1 VSITAEATTLAVE
14 GLEVTFGAV
23 GEHPVPVVRDVGF
36 SLAAGRTLV
45 LLGESGS
52 GKSVTGRAILGLLG
66 PGAAVDGS
74 VRLAGEELLGA
85 PEGRMRKLRGGAIGM
100 VPQDPSA
107 SLDPLQR
114 VGDQLCEVLL
124 THRIVG
130 GRKEARAAALALLE
144 RVSFPDP
151 ARAARSFP
159 FELSGGLRQRAAIA
173 IAIAC
178 DPKVLIADEPT
189 TALDVTVQAQILE
202 LFAELQG
209 ELDTAL
215 LFVTHDVG
223 VARAIGDEVA
233 VMYAGRLVETGPIDR
248 VLGAPAHPYTA
259 ALLDALPSP
268 EIPRGELRA
277 IPGAPPVPGDGHRAD
292 ACAFA
297 ARCRFAADACGLRL
311 PPLVEVAPEH
321 RSACIVIDEA
331 VPGFE
336 ALAASGAAA
345 EEEGSADV

>member
-1 VSITAEATTLAVE
+1 VSVTAETRTLAVD
-14 GLEVTFGAV
+14 GLEVTFGAG

-36 SLAAGRTLV
+36 ALEPGRTLV

-66 PGAAVDGS
+66 PGATVDGS

-85 PEGRMRKLRGGAIGM
+85 PESRMRQLRGGAISM

-114 VGDQLCEVLL
+114 VGDQLCEVLR
-124 THRIVG
+124 THGIAG
-130 GRKEARAAALALLE
+130 SAKEARTQALELLD

-151 ARAARSFP
+151 ARASRSFP

-202 LFAELQG
+202 LFAALQG
-209 ELDTAL
+209 DLDTAL

-223 VARAIGDEVA
+223 VARAIGDDVA
-233 VMYAGRLVETGPIDR
+233 VMYAGRLVESGPIDR

-277 IPGAPPVPGDGHRAD
+277 IPGAPPVPGSGGPLD

-297 ARCRFAADACGLRL
+297 PRCRFAADACGLRL
-311 PPLVEVAPEH
+311 PPLEEVAPGH

-331 VPGFE
+331 VPGFG
-336 ALAASGAAA
+336 ALAPAPAAEGSGAD
-345 EEEGSADV
+345 G

>member
-1 VSITAEATTLAVE
+1 VSVAVETSLAVTS
-14 GLEVTFGAV
+14 LEVSFGKGGATK
-23 GEHPVPVVRDVGF
+23 VVRDVGF
-36 SLAAGRTLV
+36 ELTPGRTLV

-66 PGAAVDGS
+66 PKATVDGS
-74 VRLAGEELLGA
+74 VRLGETELLGA
-85 PEGRMRKLRGGAIGM
+85 PESQMRRLRGCAVAM

-107 SLDPLQR
+107 SLDPLVR
-114 VGDQLCEVLL
+114 IGDQLAEVLL
-124 THRIVG
+124 THHVVSG
-130 GRKEARAAALALLE
+130 KGEAKARALELLE

-178 DPKVLIADEPT
+178 DPQVLIADEPT

-202 LFAELQG
+202 LFAELQA

-223 VARAIGDEVA
+223 VARAIGDDVA
-233 VMYAGRLVETGPIDR
+233 VMYAGRLVETGPIEE
-248 VLGAPAHPYTA
+248 VLAAPAHPYTA
-259 ALLDALPSP
+259 ALLEALPTP

-277 IPGAPPVPGDGHRAD
+277 IPGAPPVPGDGHRED

-297 ARCRFAADACGLRL
+297 PRCRFAADACALRL
-311 PPLVEVAPEH
+311 PPLAEVAPGH
-321 RSACIVIDEA
+321 ASACIVIDDA
-331 VPGFE
+331 VPGF
-336 ALAASGAAA
+336 GAAGT
-345 EEEGSADV
+345 EGSAGV

>member
-1 VSITAEATTLAVE
+1 VSVAVETTLAVA
-14 GLEVTFGAV
+14 GLEVSFGK
-23 GEHPVPVVRDVGF
+23 GEHRLPVVRDVGF
-36 SLAAGRTLV
+36 DLTAGRTLV

-66 PGAAVDGS
+66 PKAAIGGS
-74 VRLAGEELLGA
+74 VRLGEVELLGA
-85 PEGRMRKLRGGAIGM
+85 PESQMRSLRGSAIAL

-114 VGDQLCEVLL
+114 VGDQLAEVLL
-124 THRIVG
+124 THHVVE
-130 GRKEARAAALALLE
+130 GRKEARARALELLD

-151 ARAARSFP
+151 ARAARSLP

-178 DPKVLIADEPT
+178 DPQVLIADEPT

-202 LFAELQG
+202 LFVELQG
-209 ELDTAL
+209 ELGTAL

-223 VARAIGDEVA
+223 VARAIGDDVA
-233 VMYAGRLVETGPIDR
+233 VMYAGRLVETGPIED
-248 VLGAPAHPYTA
+248 VLAAPAHPYTA
-259 ALLDALPSP
+259 ALLDAVPSP

-277 IPGAPPVPGDGHRAD
+277 IPGAPPIAGDGHRED

-297 ARCRFAADACGLRL
+297 PRCRFAAEACGLRL
-311 PPLVEVAPEH
+311 PPLDEVAPGH
-321 RSACIVIDEA
+321 RSACIVIDGT
-331 VPGFE
+331 VPR
-336 ALAASGAAA
+336 
-345 EEEGSADV
+345 DV

>member
-1 VSITAEATTLAVE
+1 MSVAVETSLAVA
-14 GLEVTFGAV
+14 GLEISFGKGDRVTK
-23 GEHPVPVVRDVGF
+23 VVRDVGF
-36 SLAAGRTLV
+36 ELTPGRTLV

-66 PGAAVDGS
+66 PKATVEGS
-74 VRLAGEELLGA
+74 VRLGETEVLGA
-85 PEGRMRKLRGGAIGM
+85 PESQMRRLRGIAIAM

-107 SLDPLQR
+107 SLDPL
-114 VGDQLCEVLL
+114 VKIGDQLAEVLL
-124 THRIVG
+124 THHVVSG
-130 GRKEARAAALALLE
+130 KKEARERALELLE

-151 ARAARSFP
+151 ARAAHSYP
-159 FELSGGLRQRAAIA
+159 YELSGGLRQRAAIA

-178 DPKVLIADEPT
+178 DPQVLIADEPT

-202 LFAELQG
+202 LFAELQA

-223 VARAIGDEVA
+223 VAHAIGDDVA
-233 VMYAGRLVETGPIDR
+233 VMYAGRLVETGPIEE

-277 IPGAPPVPGDGHRAD
+277 IPGVPPVPGDGHRED

-297 ARCRFAADACGLRL
+297 PRCRFVADACGLRL
-311 PPLVEVAPEH
+311 PPLAEAAPGH
-321 RSACIVIDEA
+321 RSACIVIDKA
-331 VPGFE
+331 VPGR
-336 ALAASGAAA
+336 
-345 EEEGSADV
+345 V

>member
-1 VSITAEATTLAVE
+1 VSVAVETTLAVT
-14 GLEVTFGAV
+14 GLEVSFGA
-23 GEHPVPVVRDVGF
+23 GERATKVVREVGF
-36 SLAAGRTLV
+36 ELTPGRTLV

-66 PGAAVDGS
+66 PKATVDGS
-74 VRLAGEELLGA
+74 VRLGDVELLGA
-85 PEGRMRKLRGGAIGM
+85 PESQLRRLRGCAIAM

-107 SLDPLQR
+107 SLDPLVR
-114 VGDQLCEVLL
+114 IGDQLAEVLL
-124 THRIVG
+124 THHVVAG
-130 GRKEARAAALALLE
+130 KGEAKARALELLE

-151 ARAARSFP
+151 ARAARSYP
-159 FELSGGLRQRAAIA
+159 YELSGGLRQRAAIA

-178 DPKVLIADEPT
+178 DPQVLIADEPT

-202 LFAELQG
+202 LFAELQA

-223 VARAIGDEVA
+223 VARAIGDDVA
-233 VMYAGRLVETGPIDR
+233 VMYAGRLVETGPIEE
-248 VLGAPAHPYTA
+248 VLAAPAHPYTA

-277 IPGAPPVPGDGHRAD
+277 IPGAPPVPGDGHRED

-297 ARCRFAADACGLRL
+297 PRCRFAAEPCGLRL

-321 RSACIVIDEA
+321 RSACIVIDGA
-331 VPGFE
+331 VP
-336 ALAASGAAA
+336 
-345 EEEGSADV
+345 DRV

>member
-1 VSITAEATTLAVE
+1 VSVAVETSLAVT
-14 GLEVTFGAV
+14 GLEVSFGTGERAV
-23 GEHPVPVVRDVGF
+23 KVVRDVGF
-36 SLAAGRTLV
+36 ELSPGRTLV

-66 PGAAVDGS
+66 PKATVAGS
-74 VRLAGEELLGA
+74 VRLGEEELLGA
-85 PEGRMRKLRGGAIGM
+85 PESRLRKLRGSAIGM

-107 SLDPLQR
+107 SLDPLQKI
-114 VGDQLCEVLL
+114 GDQLAEVLI
-124 THRIVG
+124 THGVVG
-130 GRKEARAAALALLE
+130 GGKEARARSLELLE

-151 ARAARSFP
+151 ARAARSYP

-173 IAIAC
+173 IAIPC
-178 DPKVLIADEPT
+178 DPAVLIADEPT

-202 LFAELQG
+202 LFAELQA

-223 VARAIGDEVA
+223 VARAIGDDVA
-233 VMYAGRLVETGPIDR
+233 VMYAGRLVETGPIEE
-248 VLGAPAHPYTA
+248 VLAAPAHPYTA

-277 IPGAPPVPGDGHRAD
+277 IPGAPPAPGDGHRED

-297 ARCRFAADACGLRL
+297 PRCRFAAEACGLRL
-311 PPLVEVAPEH
+311 PPLAEVAPGH
-321 RSACIVIDEA
+321 RSACIVIEEA
-331 VPGFE
+331 VPGYE
-336 ALAASGAAA
+336 AAVATTA
-345 EEEGSADV
+345 EASADV